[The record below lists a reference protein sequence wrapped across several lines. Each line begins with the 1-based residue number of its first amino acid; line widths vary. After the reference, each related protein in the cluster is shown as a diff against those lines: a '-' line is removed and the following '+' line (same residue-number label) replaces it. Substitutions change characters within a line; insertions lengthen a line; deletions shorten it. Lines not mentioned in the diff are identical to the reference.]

1 MIRNKLKYI
10 LSLAVGTLFFTS
22 CDSYLD
28 IQPLGKVIPSTVEEY
43 RELFNQAYS
52 QPTIDKA
59 IADFRSDIA
68 EVRENDTDLSDFNN
82 IQLWNDNTGNSSSTR
97 EFGWEVYYSVI
108 YNANVIIE
116 NQNKMNGDAAA
127 AKQLAGEAYLM
138 RAYQYF
144 TLVNLYGQPY
154 TKPGAADTKA
164 VPLNLDTDLEK
175 VLERNTVGEIYAQI
189 LKDID
194 AARSLMN
201 VSNWENRY
209 KYRFS
214 TVSVDALEA
223 RVRLYMGDWDA
234 AYTAAGKVLAAKSNL
249 EDFNDAAS
257 LMPTSFKSVE
267 AITAGEQIYTSTNTS
282 ATRAKGSLIAE
293 YDTINDLRY
302 HKFYTPVSG
311 KTYYTPLKASTSS
324 EFRSTFRTAE
334 FYLIVAETAARTG
347 KTAEARTHLLTL
359 LKHRYTPVGYAAKAS
374 AINAMSDAQLLEEA
388 LLQRKLE
395 LAFEGQRW
403 FDLRRTTRPQI
414 IKTSNGATFTLQQDD
429 PRYTL
434 AIPPSATSANPKLNN

>member
-1 MIRNKLKYI
+1 MIRNKFKYI
-10 LSLAVGTLFFTS
+10 LLSAVCALFFTS

-28 IQPLGKVIPSTVEEY
+28 IQPVGKVIPTTADEY
-43 RELFNQAYS
+43 RELFNQAYY

-68 EVRENDTDLSDFNN
+68 EVRDNDTDLSDFNN

-97 EFGWEVYYSVI
+97 EFGWEIYYSVI

-116 NQNKMNGDAAA
+116 NQSKMKGDATAIN
-127 AKQLAGEAYLM
+127 QLVGEAYLM

-154 TKPGAADTKA
+154 TKPGAQDTKA

-175 VLERNTVGEIYAQI
+175 VLGRNTVGEIYAQI

-201 VSNWENRY
+201 VSNWEDRY

-223 RVRLYMGDWDA
+223 RVRLYMGDWEA
-234 AYTAAGKVLAAKSNL
+234 AYTAATKVLAAKSDL
-249 EDFNDAAS
+249 EDFNNATS
-257 LMPTSFKSVE
+257 LLPTSFKSVE
-267 AITAGEQIYTSTNTS
+267 AITAGEQIYTGTNTS
-282 ATRAKGSLIAE
+282 ATRAKASLIAE

-334 FYLIVAETAARTG
+334 FYLIAAETAARTN
-347 KTAEARTHLLTL
+347 KTAEARSNLLTL
-359 LKHRYTPVGYAAKAS
+359 IKHRYTPAGYAAKAT
-374 AINAMSDAQLLEEA
+374 AINAMTAAELLNEA

-403 FDLRRTTRPQI
+403 FDLRRTDRPSI
-414 IKTSNGATFTLQQDD
+414 VKTSNGTTFTLQQDD

-434 AIPPSATSANPKLNN
+434 AIPVSATGANPKLKN